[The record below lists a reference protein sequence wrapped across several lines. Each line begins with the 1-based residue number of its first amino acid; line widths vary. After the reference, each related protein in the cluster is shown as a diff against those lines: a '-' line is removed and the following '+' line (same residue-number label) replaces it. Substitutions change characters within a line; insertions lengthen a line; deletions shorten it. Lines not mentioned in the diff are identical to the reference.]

1 MKKKLVVCDID
12 STLIVKYQ
20 PLSDRSKAVINELK
34 RRGIYFGIASG
45 RTLEEIRSM
54 MNSWGYDDFELLIGL
69 NGAAIWDDIAKKKY
83 EDFVL
88 KKEWIR
94 EILDIMAPYPK
105 NNIMMYRDRIVL
117 CDNIDDNLEHSSK
130 VTNMIPRPVKSWEE
144 YCEYDNAKIMFRV
157 TEEEMAR
164 LEVAL
169 QKLPNDRYQWF
180 KTQSTLLEFAHRD
193 VSKGYALKKFCELE
207 NIPME
212 AVMAFGD
219 TTNDNDLLAAS
230 GWGVCMQNGSDDTK
244 QIADDI
250 TEKPCTEDG
259 WADYMEKFLREND
272 D

>member
-1 MKKKLVVCDID
+1 MKLQLVVCDID

-20 PLSDRSKAVINELK
+20 PLSARAKAVIQELK

-69 NGAAIWDDIAKKKY
+69 NGSAIWDGIRKKKY
-83 EDFVL
+83 EDFIL

-105 NNIMMYRDRIVL
+105 DNIMMYRGHTIL
-117 CDNIDDNLEHSSK
+117 CDNIDDNLKHSSK
-130 VTNMIPRPVKSWEE
+130 VTNMVPKPVTSLAE
-144 YCEYDNAKIMFRV
+144 YYEADNAKIMFRV
-157 TEEEMAR
+157 TEAEMAR
-164 LEVAL
+164 LEREL
-169 QKLPNDRYQWF
+169 QELPNDRYQWF

-207 NIPME
+207 HIPME

-219 TTNDNDLLAAS
+219 TTNDNDLLLAS

-244 QIADDI
+244 EIADDI
-250 TEKPCTEDG
+250 TDKPCTEDG
-259 WADYMEKFLREND
+259 WADYMEKYLQKHAV
-272 D
+272 